1 MEENMTIT
9 IINIVIFVALA
20 VIGFIVGFI
29 FSQKI
34 GAVRLKTREAEAKRI
49 FEEAKNDAENLKQ
62 KTEISLKEEWYR
74 ERVKFEEETSN
85 RRKEIEKGER
95 KVAEREIVLN
105 NKENVLTHR
114 ESDLLRRERE
124 LISREK
130 VIRAKAERYDQ
141 LINNENERL
150 VKLANFS
157 IEDAKKELLKNLE
170 NQAHL
175 EAAQMVKEIKDK
187 ARVDAESQAKE
198 VLLAAIQRC
207 AISHAA
213 ETTVSVVNLPSD
225 ELKGRI
231 IGREGRNIRTFETL
245 TGVEVVIDDTPGAI
259 VISGFDP
266 IRREI
271 AKLSMEKLVSDG
283 RIHPTR
289 IEEIVAKT
297 TEEMENIIKNA
308 GEASVL
314 ELGIVGLP
322 LELIKQLGRLKYRTS
337 YGQNVLLHSKEV
349 SLLSALMAQEFGFDP
364 TPARRAGLLHDI
376 GKGADLT
383 LEGTHAQIGAEI
395 AHRAGEE
402 DSIVNAIA
410 AHHEEVPFNTPYAFL
425 VAAAD
430 SISGSRPGARRES
443 FEAYIKRIEKL
454 EAIATSFP
462 GVDKAYAIQAG
473 REVRILVQPEGVSD
487 EEAAELAAKIA
498 TQIQLE
504 LKYSGQIKVTVVR
517 ETRAVNYA
525 R

>member
-1 MEENMTIT
+1 MIT
-9 IINIVIFVALA
+9 IANICTFIALGI
-20 VIGFIVGFI
+20 IGFFI
-29 FSQKI
+29 GYVISHKI
-34 GAVRLKTREAEAKRI
+34 GFDRLKARDAEAKKI
-49 FEEAKNDAENLKQ
+49 VEEAKIQAENIKQ
-62 KTEISLKEEWYR
+62 KAESSVKEEWR
-74 ERVKFEEETSN
+74 QERTKFEEETYN
-85 RRKEIEKGER
+85 RRKELDKLER
-95 KVAEREIVLN
+95 KVSEREIVLN
-105 NKENVLTHR
+105 NKDNVLNHR
-114 ESDLLRRERE
+114 ESDLLRRERD
-124 LISREK
+124 LISKEK
-130 VIRAKAERYDQ
+130 IVRAKAERYDQ
-141 LINNENERL
+141 LINTENERL
-150 VKLANFS
+150 VKIANLS
-157 IEDAKKELLKNLE
+157 IDEAKKELLKNLE

-187 ARVDAESQAKE
+187 AKVEADNQAKE
-198 VLLAAIQRC
+198 ILLQSIQRC

-289 IEEIVAKT
+289 IEEVVAKT
-297 TEEMENIIKNA
+297 TEEMEDIMRNA
-308 GEASVL
+308 GDALVL
-314 ELGIVGLP
+314 ELGIVGLAP
-322 LELIKQLGRLKYRTS
+322 ELVKQLGRLKYRTS

-349 SLLSALMAQEFGFDP
+349 SLLASLIAQEMGFDP
-364 TPARRAGLLHDI
+364 VPARRAGLLHDI
-376 GKGADLT
+376 GKSADVSE
-383 LEGTHAQIGAEI
+383 EGTHAQIGAEI
-395 AHRAGEE
+395 AHRYGEDE
-402 DSIVNAIA
+402 LIINAIA
-410 AHHEEVPFNTPYAFL
+410 AHHEEATFNSPYAFM

-443 FEAYIKRIEKL
+443 FEAYISRIENL
-454 EAIATSFP
+454 EAIAVSFP

-473 REVRILVQPEGVSD
+473 REVRVLVQPDGVSD
-487 EEAAELAAKIA
+487 LEASDLAAKIA

>member
-1 MEENMTIT
+1 MTI
-9 IINIVIFVALA
+9 NAIVIFLTSGI
-20 VIGFIVGFI
+20 IGVFVGLLVSHRI
-29 FSQKI
+29 AKS
-34 GAVRLKTREAEAKRI
+34 RLKNVNAQIKRI
-49 FEEAKNDAENLKQ
+49 IEEAKADAENQKQ
-62 KTEISLKEEWYR
+62 KAEIKIKEEWFR
-74 ERVKFEEETSN
+74 ERTKFEDETN
-85 RRKEIEKGER
+85 GRRKELEKLEK
-95 KVAEREIVLN
+95 KVSERELVLN

-124 LISREK
+124 LLSREK
-130 VIRAKAERYDQ
+130 VVRAKAERYDQ
-141 LINNENERL
+141 LINVENEKL
-150 VKLANFS
+150 VKIANLS

-175 EAAQMVKEIKDK
+175 EAAQMVKEIKETAK
-187 ARVDAESQAKE
+187 AEAETQAKE
-198 VLLAAIQRC
+198 VLMQSIQRC

-231 IGREGRNIRTFETL
+231 IGREGRNILTFESL
-245 TGVEVVIDDTPGAI
+245 TGVEVVIDDTPRAI

-271 AKLSMEKLVSDG
+271 AKLAMEKLVSDG

-289 IEEIVAKT
+289 IEEVVAKT
-297 TEEMENIIKNA
+297 TEEMDNIIKSA
-308 GEASVL
+308 GETSVL
-314 ELGIVGLP
+314 ELGIVGVP
-322 LELIKQLGRLKYRTS
+322 PELIKHLGRLKYRTS

-349 SLLSALMAQEFGFDP
+349 ALLAALMAQELGFEP
-364 TPARRAGLLHDI
+364 AIARRAGLLHDI
-376 GKGADLT
+376 GKSADHS
-383 LEGTHAQIGAEI
+383 LEGTHAQLGAEI
-395 AHRAGEE
+395 AQRYGEN
-402 DSIVNAIA
+402 DLIINAIA
-410 AHHEEVPFNTPYAFL
+410 AHHEEIPFETPYAFM

-430 SISGSRPGARRES
+430 SISGSRPGARHES

-454 EAIATSFP
+454 EEIAASFP

-473 REVRILVQPEGVSD
+473 REVRVLVEPEKITD
-487 EEAAELAAKIA
+487 IDALDLATKIA
-498 TQIQLE
+498 AQIQLE